1 MHKSLMLPV
10 GIEDFKKIRKDN
22 FYYVDKTNLI
32 EDILKHKSE
41 VSLFT
46 RPRRFGKS
54 LNMSMLKS
62 FFELGADRSLFDG
75 LYISKRKD
83 LCDTYFA
90 QYPVLF
96 ISLKNVD
103 GLTFEDAKYQLIELL
118 GIEAERF
125 HFLLESDKLT
135 ENEKNRYRALIELQ
149 GGHYMMDN
157 TIVLSSLQTLSQLLF
172 KHYGQKVIILIDEYD
187 VPLDKAFQNGYYKD
201 MVLLIRSLFGK
212 ALKTNEALEF
222 AILTGCLRVS
232 KESIFTGLNNFNVL
246 SITDPQFD
254 EEFGFTEEEVREM
267 LRYFNLESHIE
278 EVKEWY
284 DGYRFGNAEVYCPW
298 DVLSHVQRLIADP
311 KTKPEAY
318 WINSSGNMLVKRFID
333 KADKSTR
340 DEIEILLN
348 GGVIEKELRLE
359 LTYEEI
365 DNSIDNLWSVLF
377 TTGYLTESG
386 EVESGVYKLRLP
398 NEEIRQV
405 FRTQIKDLF
414 KERVRKDKKALNPLW
429 VAFSEGNAEKVEEIL
444 NSIMS
449 RTISVYDPA
458 GPDVEKEKF
467 YHAFLSGI
475 LVGNGEWGVRSN
487 KESGEGRPDITVELE
502 DPNKAL
508 VIEIKSCDKPVKL
521 ESACEKAMEQIV
533 ELRYDEE
540 LRNDGYSDIWAYA
553 IAFYK
558 KRCHVLAK
566 RLNKK
571 VGY

>member
-10 GIEDFKKIRKDN
+10 GIEDFKKIRNDN

-32 EDILKHKSE
+32 EDILTHKSE

-62 FFELGADRSLFDG
+62 FFELGADKSLFKG
-75 LYISKRKD
+75 LYIEKRKD
-83 LCDTYFA
+83 LCDTFFGK
-90 QYPVLF
+90 YPVLF
-96 ISLKNVD
+96 ISLKSVD
-103 GLTFEDAKYQLIELL
+103 GLTFEDAKYQLAELI

-125 HFLLESDKLT
+125 HFLLESNRLT
-135 ENEKNRYRALIELQ
+135 ENEKNRYRALIDLQ
-149 GGHYMMDN
+149 GGHYKIVDN
-157 TIVLSSLQTLSQLLF
+157 TIVLSSSLQTLSQLLY

-232 KESIFTGLNNFNVL
+232 KESIITGLNNFNVL

-267 LRYFNLESHIE
+267 LRYFNLESHMG

-298 DVLSHVQRLIADP
+298 DVLSHVQRLITDP
-311 KTKPEAY
+311 STKPEAY

-348 GGVIEKELRLE
+348 GGEIEKELRLE

-377 TTGYLTESG
+377 TTGYLTQSG
-386 EVESGVYKLRLP
+386 EVERGVYKLRLP

-414 KERVRKDKKALNPLW
+414 KERIRKDKKTLNPLW
-429 VAFSEGNAEKVEEIL
+429 LAFSEGSAGKVEEIL

-449 RTISVYDPA
+449 KTISVYDPT
-458 GPDVEKEKF
+458 GPEVEKEKF

-475 LVGNGEWGVRSN
+475 LVGNGGWGVRSN

-521 ESACEKAMEQIV
+521 EKACEKAMAQIV

-566 RLNKK
+566 KLK
-571 VGY
+571 

>member
-1 MHKSLMLPV
+1 MRKSLMLPI
-10 GIEDFKKIRKDN
+10 GIEDFKKIRKDK

-32 EDILKHKSE
+32 EEVLNQRSE

-62 FFELGADRSLFDG
+62 FFEKGADKSLFDG
-75 LYISKRKD
+75 LYISKRND
-83 LCDTYFA
+83 LCDQYMGK
-90 QYPVLF
+90 YPVLF

-103 GLTFEDAKYQLIELL
+103 GLTFEAAKYQLIELIGL
-118 GIEAERF
+118 EVERF
-125 HFLLESDKLT
+125 HFLLESNKLT
-135 ENEKNRYRALIELQ
+135 ENEKSRYRALIDLRD
-149 GGHYMMDN
+149 GHYTMDN
-157 TIVLSSLQTLSQLLF
+157 GILLSSLQTLSQLLY
-172 KHYGQKVIILIDEYD
+172 KHYDQKAIILIDEYD
-187 VPLDKAFQNGYYKD
+187 VPLDKAFQNGYYQE
-201 MVLLIRSLFGK
+201 MVSLIRGLFGK

-222 AILTGCLRVS
+222 AVLTGCLRVS

-246 SITDPQFD
+246 SIIDPQFD
-254 EEFGFTEEEVREM
+254 EEFGFTQDEVRE
-267 LRYFNLESHIE
+267 LLETFHLESHIQ

-284 DGYRFGNAEVYCPW
+284 DGYRFGNTEVYCPW
-298 DVLSHVQRLIADP
+298 DVLSHVQRLLSNP
-311 KTKPEAY
+311 NTKPEAY

-333 KADKSTR
+333 KADKTTR

-386 EVESGVYKLRLP
+386 EPEDGVYKLRIP

-414 KERVRKDKKALNPLW
+414 KENIRKEKKTLSPLW
-429 VAFSEGNAEKVEEIL
+429 SAFENGNAPKVEEIL

-458 GPDVEKEKF
+458 GPEKEKEKF
-467 YHAFLSGI
+467 YHAVLSGI
-475 LVGNGEWGVRSN
+475 LVGNGNWGVHSN
-487 KESGEGRPDITVELE
+487 KESGDGRPDITVELE
-502 DPNKAL
+502 DPNKGL
-508 VIEIKSCDKPVKL
+508 VIEVKSCEKVTKL
-521 ESACEKAMEQIV
+521 ERECEKAMEQIHN
-533 ELRYDEE
+533 LRYDEE
-540 LRNDGYSDIWAYA
+540 LRNEGYNDIWAYA

-558 KRCHVLAK
+558 KRCHVMAE
-566 RLNKK
+566 K
-571 VGY
+571 VN